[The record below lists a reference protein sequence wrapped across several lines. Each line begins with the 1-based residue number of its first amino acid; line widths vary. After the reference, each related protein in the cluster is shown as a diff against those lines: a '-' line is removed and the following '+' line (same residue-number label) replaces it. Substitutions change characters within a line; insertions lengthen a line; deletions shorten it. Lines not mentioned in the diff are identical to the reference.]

1 MRNLVKVVG
10 VIVLF
15 FGVLNA
21 TEFKVD
27 KSHSNVGFSVKHMM
41 ISNVKG
47 KFNTYDSK
55 IDFDAKTKK
64 FYALSA
70 TIKTNSVD
78 TANEK
83 RDNHLR
89 SADFFYASKF
99 PDMKFV
105 MKSFKLEDDDEG
117 IMIGDLTIRGVTKE
131 VKLEVELNGVI
142 KDFRGE
148 TRLGFTLEGEI
159 NRKDFGLKWNKALE
173 LGGVVVG
180 EKVEIEVEVEAI
192 KK

>member
-1 MRNLVKVVG
+1 MRILVKLIGVVA
-10 VIVLF
+10 LF
-15 FGVLNA
+15 LGVLNA
-21 TEFKVD
+21 AEFNVD
-27 KSHSNVGFSVKHMM
+27 KSHTNVGFSVKHMM

-47 KFNTYDSK
+47 KFETYDAK
-55 IDFDAKTKK
+55 IDFDEKTKK

-83 RDNHLR
+83 RDKHLR
-89 SADFFYASKF
+89 SADFFYSSKF

-105 MKSFKLEDDDEG
+105 MKSFKLEEDNEG
-117 IMIGDLTIRGVTKE
+117 IMVGDLTIRGVTKE

-142 KDFRGE
+142 KDFRGA